1 MLFNTTITIPI
12 TQPEFPEFITKFNPE
27 IKTPYYHELT
37 AIYKPASQEFIL
49 LKNGDEIARDTIKN
63 NQVTLTVSIALK
75 ALVQEYVNYV
85 FFYPTRLFEWFAKQD
100 QEVRDGFP
108 ITTRLILESYYRK
121 NKFDFTTHDA
131 VNNLPEGITH
141 PTENRRIIREN
152 DDFIILSDGYLLRLT
167 IEDMNGLLVHYVTQQ
182 ALLKPT
188 IETYQE
194 CYEIG
199 KWLELQSNN
208 Q

>member
-1 MLFNTTITIPI
+1 MLFTTTVTIPI

-27 IKTPYYHELT
+27 IKTPYYHKLT
-37 AIYKPASQEFIL
+37 AIYKPVSQEFIL
-49 LKNGDEIARDTIKN
+49 LKNGNEIARDTIKN

-100 QEVRDGFP
+100 QETRDGFP
-108 ITTRLILESYYRK
+108 IATRLILESYYHK

-131 VNNLPEGITH
+131 INDLPEGITH
-141 PTENRRIIREN
+141 PTDNSHIIREN
-152 DDFIILSDGYLLRLT
+152 DDFFILSDGYLVRLT
-167 IEDMNGLLVHYVTQQ
+167 IENMHGLPVHYVTQQ

-199 KWLELQSNN
+199 KWLESQSKFN
-208 Q
+208 

>member
-1 MLFNTTITIPI
+1 MLFTTTVTIPI
-12 TQPEFPEFITKFNPE
+12 TEPEFPEFITKFDPE

-49 LKNGDEIARDTIKN
+49 FKNGDEIARDTIKN

-100 QEVRDGFP
+100 QDVRDRFP
-108 ITTRLILESYYRK
+108 ITTRLMLESYYNK
-121 NKFDFTTHDA
+121 DKFDFTTHNA
-131 VNNLPEGITH
+131 INNLPGGITH
-141 PTENRRIIREN
+141 PTVNSHIIREN
-152 DDFIILSDGYLLRLT
+152 NDFIILSNGYLVRL
-167 IEDMNGLLVHYVTQQ
+167 IIKDMHDLPVHYIAQQ
-182 ALLKPT
+182 VLLKPT

-199 KWLELQSNN
+199 KWLESQSNK
-208 Q
+208 

>member
-1 MLFNTTITIPI
+1 MLFTTTVTIPI
-12 TQPEFPEFITKFNPE
+12 AQPEFPKFITKFDPE

-49 LKNGDEIARDTIKN
+49 FKNGDKIARDTIKN

-75 ALVQEYVNYV
+75 TLVQEYVNYV

-100 QEVRDGFP
+100 QKVRDGFP
-108 ITTRLILESYYRK
+108 IATRLMLESYYRK
-121 NKFDFTTHDA
+121 DKFNFITHDA
-131 VNNLPEGITH
+131 INDLPDGITH
-141 PTENRRIIREN
+141 PTENTRIIREN

-167 IEDMNGLLVHYVTQQ
+167 IEDMHGLPVHYVTQQ

-188 IETYQE
+188 IETYQK

-199 KWLELQSNN
+199 KWLESQSKFS
-208 Q
+208 

>member
-1 MLFNTTITIPI
+1 MLFTTTVTIPI
-12 TQPEFPEFITKFNPE
+12 TQPDFPEFITKFNPE

-37 AIYKPASQEFIL
+37 SIYKPASQEFIL

-100 QEVRDGFP
+100 QETRDGLP
-108 ITTRLILESYYRK
+108 IATRLILESYYHQ
-121 NKFDFTTHDA
+121 NKINFTTHDA
-131 VNNLPEGITH
+131 INDLPEGITH
-141 PTENRRIIREN
+141 PTDNSRIIREN
-152 DDFIILSDGYLLRLT
+152 DNFIILSDGYLVRLT
-167 IEDMNGLLVHYVTQQ
+167 IEDMHGLPVHYVTQQ

-199 KWLELQSNN
+199 NWLESQSNN
-208 Q
+208 K